1 MKTPLR
7 IAGHPLHATLVRFP
21 YALWLF
27 SFLADAVYYFGGYNY
42 DWARAAYCALMVG
55 LVTGVIAA
63 ALGFVDALAIK
74 DKKAGRLAAW
84 HARMNVFAWLVFAGS
99 FYFRTERGGQLVDKS
114 LTIPL
119 LLSFLGSMMVAVSGW
134 LGSEMIYR
142 HRVGVA
148 PKQD

>member
-1 MKTPLR
+1 MKPPLR

-21 YALWLF
+21 YALWIF
-27 SFLADAVYYFGGYNY
+27 SFIADVVYYFGGYNY

-55 LVTGVIAA
+55 LVAGVMAAVPGVI
-63 ALGFVDALAIK
+63 DSLAIK
-74 DKKAGRLAAW
+74 EKKAGRLAAW
-84 HARMNVFAWLVFAGS
+84 HARITAFAWFSFAGS
-99 FYFRTERGGQLVDKS
+99 FYLRTERGGQLVDKS

-119 LLSFLGSMMVAVSGW
+119 LLSFLGTMLVIVSGW
-134 LGSEMIYR
+134 YGSEMIYK

>member
-21 YALWLF
+21 YALWIF
-27 SFLADAVYYFGGYNY
+27 SFVADVVYYFGGYNY

-55 LVTGVIAA
+55 LVAGVMAAVPGVI
-63 ALGFVDALAIK
+63 DSLAIK
-74 DKKAGRLAAW
+74 EKKAGRLAAW
-84 HARMNVFAWLVFAGS
+84 HARINAFAWFSFAGS
-99 FYFRTERGGQLVDKS
+99 FYLRTERGGQLVDKN

-119 LLSFLGSMMVAVSGW
+119 LLSFLGTMLVIVSGW
-134 LGSEMIYR
+134 YGSEMIYK